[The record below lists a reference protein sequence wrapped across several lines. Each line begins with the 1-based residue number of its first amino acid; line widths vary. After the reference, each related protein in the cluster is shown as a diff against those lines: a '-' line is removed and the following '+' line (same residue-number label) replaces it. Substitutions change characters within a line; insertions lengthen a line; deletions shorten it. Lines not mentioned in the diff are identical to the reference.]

1 MRVCGIAGFLLF
13 ELKSA
18 ESVENAGI
26 FRGDTGWHPVCKKTF
41 WFSAVPCG
49 RILSSACFGRSP
61 LIILG
66 QRGVVLGGC
75 FGKRLCKPAKNFQQ
89 SHAICSCEDSYQPRC
104 TAAVQKDLS
113 LSYRNMRGEKTTRF
127 FRFSQNFFSAS
138 YFCPTSMK
146 DCRLCRPCLQNG

>member
-66 QRGVVLGGC
+66 QRGVVLGGVL
-75 FGKRLCKPAKNFQQ
+75 GKDFANPRKIFSRVTPYAPVKIRI
-89 SHAICSCEDSYQPRC
+89 SHAARLQSKRISHSL
-104 TAAVQKDLS
+104 TA
-113 LSYRNMRGEKTTRF
+113 T
-127 FRFSQNFFSAS
+127 
-138 YFCPTSMK
+138 
-146 DCRLCRPCLQNG
+146 